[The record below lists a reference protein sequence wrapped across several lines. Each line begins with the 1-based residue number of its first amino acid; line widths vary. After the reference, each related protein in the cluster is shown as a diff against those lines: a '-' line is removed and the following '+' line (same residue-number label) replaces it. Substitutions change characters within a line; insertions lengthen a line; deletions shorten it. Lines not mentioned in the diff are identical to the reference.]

1 LSLRLL
7 VSGISAAVALVAVAL
22 LVWIGGASGSASVEQ
37 QYAAAP
43 AATPTAAVP
52 ATPLATPTPTV
63 VVPPP
68 ASAPQGPVS
77 GPTIAEKWL
86 VRTATKAGIPEVALR
101 AYARAQ
107 LMVPKTCKVGWTSL
121 AGLGWVESQ
130 HGTIGGRT
138 LGADGRSSAPIL
150 GPALNGQG
158 FGALPATPQSTALD
172 GDPTW
177 QHAVGPMQFIAS
189 TWARWASDG
198 DGDGVADPQDIYD
211 AAYSA
216 ARYLCAGGYNL
227 TTGSGWA
234 RAIFSY
240 NHTQQYVDQVWAA
253 AMAYAKRTG

>member
-1 LSLRLL
+1 MRARLL

-22 LVWIGGASGSASVEQ
+22 LVVLGSAHPSPISPQEYVG
-37 QYAAAP
+37 AP
-43 AATPTAAVP
+43 VLTP
-52 ATPLATPTPTV
+52 TPTPTV
-63 VVPPP
+63 MVPTPTP
-68 ASAPQGPVS
+68 GPTS
-77 GPTIAEKWL
+77 YGPTIASGWL
-86 VRTATKAGIPEVALR
+86 ERTATKAGIPVVALR

-121 AGLGWVESQ
+121 AGLGWVESE

-138 LGADGRSSAPIL
+138 LGPDGRPSSPIL

-158 FGALPATPQSTALD
+158 FGAIAATPQSTALD

-198 DGDGVADPQDIYD
+198 DGDGVADPQDIDD
-211 AAYSA
+211 AALAA
-216 ARYLCAGGYNL
+216 ARYLCAGDYDL

-234 RAIFSY
+234 HAIFSY
-240 NHTQQYVDQVWAA
+240 NHTQQYVDQVWSA
-253 AMAYAKRTG
+253 AMAYARRTQ